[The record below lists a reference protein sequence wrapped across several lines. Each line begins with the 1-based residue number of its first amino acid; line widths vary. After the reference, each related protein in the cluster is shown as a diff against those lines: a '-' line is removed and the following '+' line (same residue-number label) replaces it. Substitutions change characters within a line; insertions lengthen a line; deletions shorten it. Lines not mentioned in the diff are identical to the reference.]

1 MFFSGEEEKDADYVD
16 PFYDVEGLVDITRDV
31 GKVTSA
37 ARVTIINWFNKWLV
51 HINSRKTFESMHIGD
66 VNASLFGKF
75 AFHLFENVGIDSCLS
90 YISHFKMV
98 ILEKFPDTKLF
109 DTNSTWYT
117 NIRDD
122 VQKRY
127 YARAQETGTGI
138 NLICNY
144 KIISYNN
151 VIL

>member
-1 MFFSGEEEKDADYVD
+1 MDYEEEQEDADYVD
-16 PFYDVEGLVDITRDV
+16 PFYNVEGVVDISRDV
-31 GKVTSA
+31 GVITSA
-37 ARVTIINWFNKWLV
+37 ARVTIKNWFNKWLL
-51 HINSRKTFESMHIGD
+51 HIGSRKTFDTMILGD

-98 ILEKFPDTKLF
+98 ILEKFPESKLF

-117 NIRDD
+117 KLRDD

-127 YARAQETGTGI
+127 YTRAQDTGTGI